1 MALPNLKAGTAQTII
16 QLLKDRNGISV
27 DEIIE
32 LIDVSRSTVTSTLK
46 KLRDSDQI
54 HVSRWSE
61 GQHNRA
67 LRVYTWGAG
76 TDVAAPSKVV
86 RIPAPKNVS
95 NLPWPRCDVAASWV
109 ERRAA

>member
-1 MALPNLKAGTAQTII
+1 MAAPNLKASTAQTII

-54 HVSRWSE
+54 YVSRWAE
-61 GQHNRA
+61 GKYSRA
-67 LRVYTWGAG
+67 LRVYSWGFG

-86 RIPAPKNVS
+86 RIAAPKNAS
-95 NLPWPRCDVAASWV
+95 NLPWPRCDVAASWI
-109 ERRAA
+109 ERKAA

>member
-1 MALPNLKAGTAQTII
+1 MAAPNLKASTAQAII
-16 QLLKDRNGISV
+16 QLLKDRNGINV

-32 LIDVSRSTVTSTLK
+32 LVDASRSTVTSTLK

-54 HVSRWSE
+54 YVSRWSE
-61 GQHNRA
+61 GEYGRA
-67 LRVYTWGAG
+67 LRVYSWGSGA
-76 TDVAAPSKVV
+76 DVAAPSKVV

-95 NLPWPRCDVAASWV
+95 NLPWPRCDVAASWI